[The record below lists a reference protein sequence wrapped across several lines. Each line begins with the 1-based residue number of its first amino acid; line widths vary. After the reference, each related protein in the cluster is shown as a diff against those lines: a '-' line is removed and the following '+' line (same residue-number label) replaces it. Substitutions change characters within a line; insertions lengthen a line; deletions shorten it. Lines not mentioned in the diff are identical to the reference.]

1 MSLISR
7 LRDRMPATPEPEPE
21 PAPDPVPSVGCTK
34 CPAAPL
40 NRGPKFGG
48 TVLAR
53 GRGLPV
59 DNGLRLV

>member
-1 MSLISR
+1 MSMLSR
-7 LRDRMPATPEPEPE
+7 LRDLTAADTEPEPE
-21 PAPDPVPSVGCTK
+21 PAPDPVPFVGCTK

-48 TVLAR
+48 TILAR
-53 GRGLPV
+53 GRAVPG